1 MRKFV
6 LQNQH
11 TSIIAVTPSHRYDI
25 WDFFCVNKETVVFT
39 RKLHKQLKD
48 MHHVSVVD
56 INLTRDKFTRHGL
69 HLNSSCKER
78 IAKIIGQNMTKIV
91 SLSKND
97 GGVNI
102 NVARS
107 SCRLKRPPVTRSED
121 FYG

>member
-1 MRKFV
+1 
-6 LQNQH
+6 
-11 TSIIAVTPSHRYDI
+11 
-25 WDFFCVNKETVVFT
+25 
-39 RKLHKQLKD
+39 

-56 INLTRDKFTRHGL
+56 TDLTRHKFTWHGL
-69 HLNSSCKER
+69 HLNSYGNER
-78 IAKIIGQNMTKIV
+78 IAKIVGQTITTILTSGNPPIVLKWEEIRLVTPSVETKMV